1 MVSSKSFTVLAQ
13 TFRAVVHFELIF
25 VCGMKLG
32 LSFILLYVNT

>member
-32 LSFILLYVNT
+32 NFPGFVVG